1 MTTIERGYLVTM
13 HYDIKMEDGSEVG
26 STRDHEPL
34 TFIPG
39 LMETDPPELGERI
52 ACLVNRSTLQVN
64 RAETQRG
71 IR

>member
-13 HYDIKMEDGSEVG
+13 HYDIKMEDGSGIG

-39 LMETDPPELGERI
+39 LMETDPPGLVI
-52 ACLVNRSTLQVN
+52 ACLGNRSTLQV
-64 RAETQRG
+64 TSC
-71 IR
+71 